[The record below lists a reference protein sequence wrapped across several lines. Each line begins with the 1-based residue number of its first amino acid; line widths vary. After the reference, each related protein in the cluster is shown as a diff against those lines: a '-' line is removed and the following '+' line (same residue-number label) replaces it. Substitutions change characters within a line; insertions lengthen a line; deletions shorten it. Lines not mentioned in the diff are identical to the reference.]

1 MSNKE
6 NKEGDGF
13 GKGITLIIVGVIALL
28 VTFFEVEID
37 WYVVGRLWPL
47 ILIIIGICIM
57 PVNRWV
63 RTILAT
69 VLIIVGFIAYQ
80 SKVCDEKHIDKTEI
94 ISSFSDDDDD
104 DF

>member
-1 MSNKE
+1 MSNNE
-6 NKEGDGF
+6 RKEGDGF
-13 GKGITLIIVGVIALL
+13 GKGLTLIFIGIIALL
-28 VTFFEVEID
+28 VTFFDVEIN
-37 WYVVGRLWPL
+37 WHVMAKLWPL
-47 ILIIIGICIM
+47 LLIIIGICIM

-69 VLIIVGFIAYQ
+69 ALLIVGFLAYQ
-80 SKVCDEKHIDKTEI
+80 SKLCDEKYCNKTEI

>member
-6 NKEGDGF
+6 NKKGDGF

-37 WYVVGRLWPL
+37 WHVV
-47 ILIIIGICIM
+47 
-57 PVNRWV
+57 
-63 RTILAT
+63 TILAT

>member
-6 NKEGDGF
+6 NKGGDGL
-13 GKGITLIIVGVIALL
+13 GKGITLIIIGVIALL
-28 VTFFEVEID
+28 VTFFDIDID
-37 WYVVGRLWPL
+37 WHVMAKLWPL
-47 ILIIIGICIM
+47 LLIIIGICIM

-69 VLIIVGFIAYQ
+69 MLIIVGFIAYQ
-80 SKVCDEKHIDKTEI
+80 SKMCDEKHIDKTEI

>member
-6 NKEGDGF
+6 KKEGDGF
-13 GKGITLIIVGVIALL
+13 GKGLTLIIVGVIALL
-28 VTFFEVEID
+28 VTFFEIEID

-80 SKVCDEKHIDKTEI
+80 SKMCDEKRIDKTEI

>member
-6 NKEGDGF
+6 NKEGDVF